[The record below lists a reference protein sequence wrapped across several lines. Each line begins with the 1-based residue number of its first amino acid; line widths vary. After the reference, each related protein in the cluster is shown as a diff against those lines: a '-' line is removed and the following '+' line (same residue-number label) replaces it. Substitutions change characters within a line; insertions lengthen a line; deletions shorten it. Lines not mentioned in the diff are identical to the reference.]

1 MKKMKGNLIIGQS
14 GGPTAV
20 INASVAGIISGALK
34 QGFDGEILGMV
45 NGIEGLLK
53 ENFIDLK
60 ERFSDPLKREA
71 LINTPSAYLG
81 SCRFKMPA
89 PEADLSLYE
98 KVYEI
103 IKKHSIRYFLYIGGN
118 DSMDTVYR
126 LSEYFKEKD
135 YEISIVGVPKSIDN
149 DLAGTDHCPG
159 YGSAAKFIASS
170 IREMAIDTS
179 VYDLKSV
186 LIVEIMGRN
195 AGWLTASSVLAR
207 TEGVTAPDLIYLPEI
222 DFSPERFLS
231 DIGEKLKKKNTVI
244 VAVSEG
250 IKGADGKYVCDSLS
264 SGAIDNFGHK
274 YLSGAGKVLEN
285 LVRER
290 LGVKARAVELNVL
303 QRCAGHLKSGCDVSE
318 TLKNGEDAFS
328 AALSGVT
335 GMMMGYV
342 RVSDKPYSVKSVP
355 EDIKNAANAEK
366 VIPKEWIT
374 SEGNDVTD
382 EFIKYAAP
390 LIEGEY
396 HPEFS
401 GGLPVYITRG

>member
-1 MKKMKGNLIIGQS
+1 MQGNLVIGQS

-34 QGFDGEILGMV
+34 SGFGGKILGMV
-45 NGIEGLLK
+45 NGIEGLLN
-53 ENFIDLK
+53 ENFIDLSEK
-60 ERFSDPLKREA
+60 FSDPDKREA

-89 PEADLSLYE
+89 PGADMSVYE
-98 KVYEI
+98 KLFET
-103 IKKHSIRYFLYIGGN
+103 IKKHNIRYFLYIGGN

-126 LSEYFKEKD
+126 LSEYFKEKE
-135 YEISIVGVPKSIDN
+135 YKISIVGVPKSIDN

-170 IREMAIDTS
+170 VREMAIDTA
-179 VYDLKSV
+179 VYAIKSV

-207 TEGVTAPDLIYLPEI
+207 TESITAPDLIYLPETEF
-222 DFSPERFLS
+222 DPEKFLS
-231 DIGEKLKKKNTVI
+231 DVSGKLEKKNTVV

-250 IKGADGKYVCDSLS
+250 IRGADGKYICDSVS
-264 SGAIDNFGHK
+264 SGAVDNFGHK
-274 YLSGAGKVLEN
+274 YLSGAGKVLEG
-285 LVRER
+285 LVRGR

-303 QRCAGHLKSGCDVSE
+303 QRCAGHIKSGCDVAE
-318 TLKNGEDAFS
+318 TLRNGEDAFN

-335 GMMMGYV
+335 GMMMGYE
-342 RVSDKPYSVKSVP
+342 RISDSPYSVKSVP
-355 EDIKNAANAEK
+355 GDIKNAANAEK
-366 VIPKEWIT
+366 KIPKEWIT
-374 SEGNDVTD
+374 PEGNDVT
-382 EFIKYAAP
+382 EAFIKYAGP
-390 LIEGEY
+390 LVEGEY
-396 HPEFS
+396 HPKYS